1 MPRPRNV
8 YQEGTKL
15 KLMCRVC
22 LTQSKSVM
30 YKLTDYMESSN
41 IPDAETYLEA
51 LQKTTF
57 CEVKMEEN
65 YPESIC
71 PVCVSI
77 LKMCYQ
83 FVTQFEESQRKL
95 ELMFKKS
102 TVAYFDSEKL
112 EKEKV
117 VEAVNLARKQGG
129 FKESNVQI
137 IIKNEKYSLTD
148 LVVVEDPESEEHNYE
163 GFMSKLGNELSA
175 SVIDPSEEEMFSSDK
190 VENIKIEVE
199 DIDYEIEHLENEFN
213 TVNERSDSHTETIS
227 SNNGHNET
235 ISSNIESLATSE
247 PQIKDNACE
256 IIFETDKE
264 TNDSQGSLEDIN
276 GMIDNGR
283 VEFIIEDFINIEG
296 DTEECDNVEDNTEE
310 SIETNSDGTC
320 EAPEDEGNEDSES
333 ENFPLEHIDIDILDK
348 DTIES
353 LIIDREENED
363 DLEETSQPRKRGRK
377 RKIVDTPR
385 EEFNQ
390 EISLP
395 CGICTKIFSSQRA
408 LKHHIKRSHIS
419 AYDHAFTCEI
429 CGHVS
434 GTKSKFITHKLRHM
448 EKQFKCKLCN
458 KAYATKAHLKVH
470 MSIHENN
477 RPFLCN
483 VCGKDFNYANALTY
497 HMRLH
502 TGEKNYHCEYCPK
515 RFRMINSLN
524 RHVRTHTGEKPYKCQ
539 YCGRQFS
546 SKGEV
551 VCHEYIHTGYRPYH
565 CSYCKKGFSKTH
577 NLKIHLLSHRGPHQ
591 CTFCNR
597 NFIELEILNM
607 HLRIAH
613 KDQITE
619 GIQYYGNSES
629 NDGSQDEAFPE
640 YFEFVQTEADEDLTE
655 DFTLQ
660 PEEFTLKTEAECI
673 RGD

>member
-320 EAPEDEGNEDSES
+320 EAPEDEE
-333 ENFPLEHIDIDILDK
+333 
-348 DTIES
+348 
-353 LIIDREENED
+353 
-363 DLEETSQPRKRGRK
+363 
-377 RKIVDTPR
+377 
-385 EEFNQ
+385 
-390 EISLP
+390 
-395 CGICTKIFSSQRA
+395 
-408 LKHHIKRSHIS
+408 
-419 AYDHAFTCEI
+419 
-429 CGHVS
+429 
-434 GTKSKFITHKLRHM
+434 FITHKLRHM